1 MITSEQ
7 IRAARSMLRITVADL
22 AAASGVGVATIKRI
36 EAHDGIPP
44 ANARTLDLL
53 NRALV
58 AAGIEFVG
66 SPEDRPGVRLAK
78 LREDQDSLFAKQTPD

>member
-22 AAASGVGVATIKRI
+22 ALTSGVGIATIKRI
-36 EAHDGIPP
+36 EAHAGIPP

-53 NRALV
+53 SKALST
-58 AAGIEFVG
+58 AGIEFVG
-66 SPEDRPGVRLAK
+66 SPEDRPGVRLSPHQS
-78 LREDQDSLFAKQTPD
+78 RQESLFAKQTP

>member
-22 AAASGVGVATIKRI
+22 SLASGVGIATIKRI
-36 EAHDGIPP
+36 EAHSGIPP

-53 NRALV
+53 GKALTV
-58 AAGIEFVG
+58 GGIEFVG
-66 SPEDRPGVRLAK
+66 SPEDRPGVRLSSRQK
-78 LREDQDSLFAKQTPD
+78 T